1 MSTHLLILYCE
12 NFSLWFHH
20 IYVQVSIMQIA
31 SEKMVFVFDLIKLYN
46 DVPDIL
52 DNCLTRIL
60 QSSSILKLGKWCL
73 YLRMYILINNT
84 QYDVL

>member
-1 MSTHLLILYCE
+1 MHIPLLIIIFLCVLV
-12 NFSLWFHH
+12 NVSLLFHH

-31 SEKMVFVFDLIKLYN
+31 SEEKAFIFDLIKLYD

-60 QSSSILKLGKWCL
+60 QSSSILKLG
-73 YLRMYILINNT
+73 
-84 QYDVL
+84 